1 MELTISNDKKNLLFF
16 QKNVFL
22 HLGKRKPRKKKKLIE
37 KKKPEKFLM
46 FQKTELSYV
55 SRNGNPKKLLL
66 FQEVTFRVPAQKKP
80 SERTY
85 YIWGMELSRP
95 PLHPQKKINKTF

>member
-1 MELTISNDKKNLLFF
+1 MELTISNNKKNILFF
-16 QKNVFL
+16 QKNRFL
-22 HLGKRKPRKKKKLIE
+22 TFRKKETPKEKKTDR

-46 FQKTELSYV
+46 FQKTELSYI

-66 FQEVTFRVPAQKKP
+66 FQEVTFRVFAQKKP

-85 YIWGMELSRP
+85 HI
-95 PLHPQKKINKTF
+95 